1 LSYKSSFYLLL
12 FFLFIGKLNS
22 QELPPVNNYSPKI
35 YGAEAQNWSISQSQ
49 EGNLYVANNLG
60 LLEFNG
66 AEWDLYKTPNST
78 IIRSVK
84 IFKNKIFTGFYMDFG
99 FWLKDDYGKLN
110 YTSIVQK
117 YKIPVLEDEQFWNI
131 IQLDEWVVFQSLQ
144 RIYFFN
150 LKTKEYKIIS
160 SKFKITKM
168 FSVKKS
174 IYFHKLGKGLFKI
187 DNGKAVLVSD
197 NKLFK
202 DSNIINIHSKKNKLL
217 LLTNNEGFIELE
229 NENLKFWSEANK
241 YLLNKNIYNSVEL
254 KEGGFALGSISDGVI
269 FLNEKGELTYEISQ
283 NNGLINNTVL
293 SLYEGEKGIVW
304 LGLDNGI
311 SSINFRSEIKIF
323 KEKEAQIGSVYA
335 TTHFNN
341 DLYLGTNQGLF
352 VKKDKSDNSF
362 KIIEGTQGQV
372 WSLNIFDDKLFCG
385 HDSGTFIIEN
395 RNIIN
400 KIGIQGTWDIKRIS
414 KDKLIQGNYSG
425 FYVLKKVNNKWGLRN
440 KIKGF
445 KNSSRSFEIN
455 NENKIIVNHEYK
467 GVFKLKI
474 DNDFENFIEVKR
486 DTIVG
491 RGLHSNI
498 VKYRDKIYYSDQKGI
513 FEYSNAKDLFI
524 RDSLLSSIYSE
535 GYTTG
540 KLVYDKE
547 KDILWSFSKKHIS
560 YVKPNNINQKLSVRK
575 IPISEELREGAQGF
589 ENLSIYKDDK
599 VLGINNG
606 YILLNIN
613 NIETHSISYSI
624 IINSI
629 KKNEL
634 DKSRENVILNQYGN
648 FTNTE
653 NNFEFNY
660 NVPFLTKD
668 VNVEYQFK
676 LEGYSSTWSKWSS
689 KPNVVFDNLPAGN
702 NYTFYVNAKIGNEP
716 TINTAS
722 YSFRIK
728 SPWYLTNLAIIIYII
743 LVIFILLIID
753 RIYKTYYRN
762 QRKRLMEKQEKDFKL
777 KSLASEKELIQ
788 AKNDQLKI
796 DVASKSR
803 ELATSTM
810 SIIKKNELLSSIKNE
825 LLEGTDKGVGN
836 VIKILDKNLNNTDD
850 WQVFKEAFNNAD
862 KDFIKKLK
870 LLHGTLTPNDL
881 RLCAYLRLNLAS
893 KEIAPLLN
901 ISPRSVEVKRY
912 RLRKKMNLEH
922 NDSLTD
928 YILNI

>member
-84 IFKNKIFTGFYMDFG
+84 VFKNKIFTGFYMDFG

-110 YTSIVQK
+110 YTSIIQK

>member
-84 IFKNKIFTGFYMDFG
+84 VFKNKIFTGFYMDFG

-110 YTSIVQK
+110 YTSIIQK

-229 NENLKFWSEANK
+229 NDNLKFWSEANK

-560 YVKPNNINQKLSVRK
+560 YVKPNSINQKLSVRK

-648 FTNTE
+648 FTNIE

>member
-1 LSYKSSFYLLL
+1 MSYKSSFYLLL

>member
-229 NENLKFWSEANK
+229 NDNLKFWSEANK

-728 SPWYLTNLAIIIYII
+728 SPWYLTNLAIIIYIT

>member
-110 YTSIVQK
+110 YTSIIQK

-229 NENLKFWSEANK
+229 NDNLKFWSEANK

-870 LLHGTLTPNDL
+870 FLHGTLTPNDL